1 MTSRRIVS
9 RLTPLL
15 VILVAGLAGWAL
27 VKTGPQPQLGS
38 PVPTSPMVM
47 AASVYRGDADVLI
60 RVLGTVRPVQEVKIR
75 SRVTGTVV
83 ELHPDL
89 QPGGQVRADEVLLR
103 LDPADYE
110 LEVRRMES
118 ALARA
123 RADLDLEMG
132 QQRVARAELEQLQ
145 RTLLGLK
152 PSPNAR
158 GAGLALREPH
168 LARVQAALAAAEA
181 DVDAARLN
189 LERTVIKAPFNA
201 LVTERSV
208 SLGSQAG
215 TSDILAALVNT
226 GEYWIEALVPLD
238 RLEAIRTAPKALPAT
253 VLPSSGG
260 SREGLVQRTTGTLG
274 SASRM
279 GQVLVSVADPLGL
292 RAGGRS
298 VAPLM
303 LGDQVRVEINLG
315 RREQVIALP
324 RAMLRG
330 GNTVWVAA
338 NGKLDIRTV
347 GILWRD
353 TDVIYVQDGLEDGE
367 LVISSDL
374 AAPIQGMS
382 IRLPAS
388 LAPVSGS
395 DVAFEAED
403 GAS

>member
-38 PVPTSPMVM
+38 PVPTSPVVM
-47 AASVYRGDADVLI
+47 AAPVHKGDADVVI

-75 SRVTGTVV
+75 PRVTGTVV

-89 QPGGQVRADEVLLR
+89 QPGGRVHADETLLR
-103 LDPADYE
+103 LDPSDYM

-118 ALARA
+118 VLARA
-123 RADLDLEMG
+123 KAELDLEMG

-145 RTLLGLK
+145 RTLPGLK
-152 PSPNAR
+152 QPSNAH
-158 GAGLALREPH
+158 GAALALREPH

-181 DVDAARLN
+181 DLDAARLN

-215 TSDILAALVNT
+215 TSDILATLVNT
-226 GEYWIEALVPLD
+226 DEYWIEALVPLD
-238 RLEAIRTAPKALPAT
+238 RLEAIRMAQDAPSAT
-253 VLPSSGG
+253 VWLSSGG
-260 SREGLVQRTTGTLG
+260 SRDGLVQRTTGTLG
-274 SASRM
+274 NASRM
-279 GQVLVSVADPLGL
+279 GQVLVTVTDPLGL
-292 RAGGRS
+292 RTGGRS
-298 VAPLM
+298 IAPLM

-347 GILWRD
+347 DILWRD
-353 TDVIYVQDGLEDGE
+353 TDVMYVRDGLEDGE

-388 LAPVSGS
+388 LAPDS
-395 DVAFEAED
+395 DSSASASED